1 MKNTRLCFGI
11 CLCMLVTTTIVF
23 AGSKNTLIKAT
34 YQTAPILDPL
44 SCNDSSSGIK
54 MRHIYDVLKQFDV
67 ESTENFLFLLATRVS
82 TLANG
87 GMIEGVTLNTFNK
100 PDNFLPTFSHIKDAR
115 GISSQGNNLGVK
127 RLREESS
134 VSEAPKKRR
143 EIYHRLQDFRKTDH
157 VGVELSQLVMVSVY
171 RKYIISLAP
180 YAVFDDACELMSA

>member
-44 SCNDSSSGIK
+44 SYNDSSNGIK
-54 MRHIYDVLKQFDV
+54 MRNIYDVLKHFNL
-67 ESTENFLFLLATRVS
+67 ESTENVLLLLVTRVS

-87 GMIEGVTLNTFNK
+87 GMFEGVTLNTFNK
-100 PDNFLPTFSHIKDAR
+100 PDNFLPTFSHTKDAR
-115 GISSQGNNLGVK
+115 GISSQGSNLGVK
-127 RLREESS
+127 RLCEGSS
-134 VSEAPKKRR
+134 VRETPTKRR
-143 EIYHRLQDFRKTDH
+143 EIYHRLQDYRKTDH
-157 VGVELSQLVMVSVY
+157 VGEGLSQLVMVSVY

-180 YAVFDDACELMSA
+180 YAVFDDACELLSA